1 MKPPNHKVRTLWLC
15 GALHAF
21 THIYHVALMPLY
33 LPIQRDLQLAGVE
46 QATLLVTLM
55 MIAYF
60 VPSYGMGVLADRLSR
75 KKLLA
80 TGLMINGLGYMGLS
94 FAPNYRW
101 ALLCVVVAGFG
112 GSFYHPSATAM
123 IARLFP
129 VGTGKALGLTGVG
142 ASIAPADCCS
152 SINFALRR
160 SAVFRVGRSSIFEAG
175 VNSSDE

>member
-46 QATLLVTLM
+46 QATLLVTLT

-80 TGLMINGLGYMGLS
+80 TGLMINGLGYLGLS
-94 FAPNYRW
+94 FAPN
-101 ALLCVVVAGFG
+101 
-112 GSFYHPSATAM
+112 
-123 IARLFP
+123 
-129 VGTGKALGLTGVG
+129 
-142 ASIAPADCCS
+142 
-152 SINFALRR
+152 
-160 SAVFRVGRSSIFEAG
+160 
-175 VNSSDE
+175 

>member
-80 TGLMINGLGYMGLS
+80 TGLMINGLGYLGLS

-101 ALLCVVVAGFG
+101 ALLCVLVAGFG
-112 GSFYHPSATAM
+112 GSFYHPAATAM

-129 VGTGKALGLTGVG
+129 VGTGKAMSVW
-142 ASIAPADCCS
+142 IRP
-152 SINFALRR
+152 
-160 SAVFRVGRSSIFEAG
+160 
-175 VNSSDE
+175 